1 MAHTRCVK
9 THGQRDLRGSRS
21 RPGSRAR
28 LGDAETRMVS
38 GPATDEKT
46 ASAVRAMIRQ
56 QAVRRCRARRVA
68 LAPHLRPRRHQ
79 TGHQRTVR
87 GAREA
92 PAATEREMLTKKFWP
107 LEEGRAPQLTPK
119 QQTNKAIHLLG
130 SAANERTMDNVHTHR
145 SRNTLPYNSSHSDS
159 SPRPPG
165 RGRGR
170 GTLAHHFPRSA
181 PHLRGRH
188 AEGRRGCEGSQRANR
203 ARKRWVLTANLG
215 TCPQKHHPDAAERAL
230 HIPDR
235 QRVGSRRQRRLL
247 DRKQDY
253 CSQIVPNR
261 NGGCESQP
269 FVLVRG
275 TFGSGIVCDVRT

>member
-1 MAHTRCVK
+1 MPDAWLSRHTY
-9 THGQRDLRGSRS
+9 
-21 RPGSRAR
+21 A
-28 LGDAETRMVS
+28 LGDIKQVINELCAVLEKRQPPPT
-38 GPATDEKT
+38 AT
-46 ASAVRAMIRQ
+46 Q
-56 QAVRRCRARRVA
+56 
-68 LAPHLRPRRHQ
+68 
-79 TGHQRTVR
+79 
-87 GAREA
+87 
-92 PAATEREMLTKKFWP
+92 REMLTKKFWP

-119 QQTNKAIHLLG
+119 QQTNKTIHLLG

-145 SRNTLPYNSSHSDS
+145 SRNTLPYTSSHSDS